1 VGLSTFGT
9 MTSVALYARLSQ
21 ADESS
26 NSIAS
31 QLSTLRALADR
42 EGYTI
47 YGEYVDDGIS
57 GFSGKTRPGFQG
69 LLVAMTDGKVELV
82 LARHQDR
89 LSRNDEDLWQLRI
102 ASAKHKVRWQMGDGS
117 ITDPG
122 TAQGGL
128 TATITGAIAGYESM
142 LKTERLRAHYAAE
155 KAAGKLLPANRPFG
169 YNPDKLTLHPT
180 EAPAAQAAYRR
191 IMEGGSIYSVVKE
204 WNAAGIKPSRGNRWT
219 TQILRAYL
227 LRPGNA
233 GLVREA
239 GGWLEGVTA
248 VWEPLVS
255 VEDFKAVHGILTDP
269 QRRVTPGPKQSHL
282 MGGIVQCTVCGH
294 VMRSA
299 AKSVKGKPNI
309 PVYKCTNPDRS
320 QGSHVVIPT
329 ANVDPLVVDSIAQ
342 AFMFGAEALPEATVD
357 LAPLEAVLTDVRQ
370 RYQALSGLV
379 RMGMP
384 LEQAALDLDGLRK
397 EEQAAVEALSEAR
410 GSIVGGTLTSDALS
424 LFDHET
430 HRVDMDAWVARR
442 RALREGF
449 LALPLDQQR
458 ELVRMQL
465 EVAVSPGRSKD
476 RVHVRW
482 LRVDSLNESP
492 YELDPDPSE
501 PYKSGEDVATEQS

>member
-9 MTSVALYARLSQ
+9 MTRAAIYVRLSQ
-21 ADESS
+21 SDERS
-26 NSIAS
+26 NSVDS
-31 QLSTLRALADR
+31 QLSNMQALAKRKGWDVV
-42 EGYTI
+42 
-47 YGEYVDDGIS
+47 GEYVDDGIS
-57 GFSGKTRPGFQG
+57 GYSGKTRPQFQAMLLAISQGKVDVVMARHYDRLTRNEQDKWALNLASGKHGTKWQIGEGELTDPHTAEGG
-69 LLVAMTDGKVELV
+69 LLT
-82 LARHQDR
+82 
-89 LSRNDEDLWQLRI
+89 
-102 ASAKHKVRWQMGDGS
+102 
-117 ITDPG
+117 
-122 TAQGGL
+122 
-128 TATITGAIAGYESM
+128 TIISAIAIFESA
-142 LKTERLRAHYAAE
+142 LKTERLKAHYAAK
-155 KAAGKLLPANRPFG
+155 KADGKLLPANRPFG

-239 GGWLEGVTA
+239 DGWLEGVTA
-248 VWEPLVS
+248 VWAPLVS
-255 VEDFKAVHGILTDP
+255 VEDFKAVRGILTDP

-282 MGGIVQCTVCGH
+282 MGGIVLCNVCNS
-294 VMRSA
+294 VMRSGV
-299 AKSVKGKPNI
+299 KSVKGKPNI
-309 PVYKCTNPDRS
+309 GVYKCTNPDRS

-397 EEQAAVEALSEAR
+397 EEQAAVEALAEAR
-410 GSIVGGTLTSDALS
+410 ANIVGGSLTSDALS

-449 LALPLDQQR
+449 LALPLEQQR

-465 EVAVSPGRSKD
+465 EVAVSPGRSKE

-492 YELDPDPSE
+492 YELDSE
-501 PYKSGEDVATEQS
+501 GS